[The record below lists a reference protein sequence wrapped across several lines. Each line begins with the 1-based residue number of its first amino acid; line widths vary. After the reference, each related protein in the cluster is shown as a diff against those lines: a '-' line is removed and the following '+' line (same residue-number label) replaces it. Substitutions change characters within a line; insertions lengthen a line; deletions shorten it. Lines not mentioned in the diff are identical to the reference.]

1 MKTAKL
7 FKYGRSQ
14 AVRLPAE
21 FRFEGDEVLIRLDPS
36 TGDVILSPRNRKFS
50 DWIKLRDRLL
60 PRVPKDELK
69 ALDNLRDAS
78 LLDEGADAVRTKLAE
93 LELSEQDISDAIAAI
108 RNPAG

>member
-7 FKYGRSQ
+7 FEYGRCQ

-21 FRFEGDEVLIRLDPS
+21 FRFEGEEVLIRRDPS
-36 TGDVILSPRNRKFS
+36 TGDVILSPRKRKFS

-69 ALDNLRDAS
+69 VLDNLRDAS
-78 LLDEGADAVRTKLAE
+78 LMDECADAVRAKLAE
-93 LELSEQDISDAIAAI
+93 LDLSERDISDAIAAI
-108 RNPAG
+108 RKPAG